1 MAASAVDG
9 AKMAEAAAV
18 AAARTIW
25 ASSGKSSPNG
35 GRAHG
40 AWEQVGVI
48 SEEIMGGGWAK
59 EQGLEEKAQ
68 YRDG

>member
-1 MAASAVDG
+1 
-9 AKMAEAAAV
+9 MAEAAAV
-18 AAARTIW
+18 VAARTRG

-40 AWEQVGVI
+40 SWEQIRVM
-48 SEEIMGGGWAK
+48 SEEIMGGGGQY
-59 EQGLEEKAQ
+59 QGLEEKAQ